1 MTEDIPRASTWL
13 MQPVPQSGAVVHFVR
28 KLSELAGSSSSSP
41 LLLPPLSRH
50 PWSIFRVISYCHLP
64 RRTRNALEVVKGAS
78 LEEDRVR
85 DQGLC
90 RHPVQPRVGARLR
103 LLLWRLEPVPLVCKP
118 GVTALGPGRCVK
130 CDFSKGGA
138 NGIIGIVIRHVGNL
152 GLRIYL
158 FFFPRAF

>member
-1 MTEDIPRASTWL
+1 MHQRGSCNL
-13 MQPVPQSGAVVHFVR
+13 YHSLVQSFISKKFVR
-28 KLSELAGSSSSSP
+28 KLSGLAGSSSSSP

-78 LEEDRVR
+78 LREDGVR

-103 LLLWRLEPVPLVCKP
+103 LLLRELKPVPLVCKP
-118 GVTALGPGRCVK
+118 GVTALGPGRCMK
-130 CDFSKGGA
+130 SDFSKGGA
-138 NGIIGIVIRHVGNL
+138 NGIMGIVIRHVGNL

-158 FFFPRAF
+158 FFFPRAFW